1 MYEEFVLNWLF
12 AFTYRPLLPL
22 HLASSKS
29 NDQKDKLACL
39 KVLTTSA
46 WYVYTIFI
54 NERLMLDEIV
64 FKNVIFFVLFSGIH
78 HLAIEE

>member
-54 NERLMLDEIV
+54 NERLMLDEKI
-64 FKNVIFFVLFSGIH
+64 S
-78 HLAIEE
+78 

>member
-64 FKNVIFFVLFSGIH
+64 FKIVFLFVLFSGIH